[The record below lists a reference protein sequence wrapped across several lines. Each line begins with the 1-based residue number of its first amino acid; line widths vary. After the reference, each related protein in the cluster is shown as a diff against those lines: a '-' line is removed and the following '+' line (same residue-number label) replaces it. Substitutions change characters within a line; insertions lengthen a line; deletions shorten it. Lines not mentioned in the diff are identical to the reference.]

1 LQSGSYAVFSVQ
13 EEIVLE
19 IPLSNNAAL
28 EATIA
33 EVVRKFNQPPAAT
46 HWEYEADGGAVASNY
61 DDGASVYHFRETA
74 SVFDDNQLTGA
85 SGNGES
91 NSNNTKE
98 ASSIIN
104 GAATALDNMT
114 TNFSASLSMTS
125 EPLGSRAGTDLDRE
139 LEQLV
144 QNVSDKVDEVLQEFC
159 EKDANLK
166 EVLED
171 TADVDVS
178 FCVNLRAKDLVGSSD
193 LSKERRTSTFLTELD
208 DSEDETEDKEEA
220 SRMEMVEVAENIVLK
235 QVESPDDENVTD
247 MNEVTTVQIESTQP
261 MEEDVHDHPQADKDL
276 ETNKVCDNNE
286 LETITSPQICP
297 QYEYVDDEEVNTQI
311 ESSEETRSVT
321 SKIIINENFEVEI
334 IEFEEIQTVAEPYSK
349 EDSCIKSKVC
359 EDNSEEM
366 SHGGMVDEEQSL
378 VKQIDERDQE
388 SEHIGFQEAQNNK
401 VEDRCL
407 EEIEGTKLDKIQVIT
422 QQEEVQEILEKEKSE
437 VHEIQEETK
446 ELKAEEVQEILQKD
460 IDLSDDLSELD
471 ESLESHQEELKE
483 ENQLEF
489 QETQPQKIK
498 ETMQEGTQ
506 ETQEEEA
513 QEIQMEGT
521 EEEWTQTIQ
530 EAQQKVK
537 ESLQVFEDLDKLK
550 SRCQQSDEMEEQN
563 DSRGPAHELVEESVE
578 NLDSIKDL
586 PESADE
592 IKPMEQTASTMLLQE
607 LDNQVL
613 EQPGSAEY
621 LLKSSEQVVEKSAS
635 IMSLH
640 ESRNQT
646 DEEPSRAGYLLKS
659 NDLVAE
665 QTGDPMV
672 LQESADQ
679 MGEQPSSEEHLLKS
693 NDPVAEQTGDPMT
706 LQESA
711 HQMVEQPSSAEHL
724 LKSNGPVA
732 EQPRDPIVL
741 QETADQMV
749 EQPSSAEHLLK
760 SNDQEVEQPAI
771 SMHLHELNEQS
782 VQQPSSTELL
792 KKNCELFGVGSIF
805 GDEAVPWDQLAVV
818 VLCLFLTFI
827 TMLN

>member
-1 LQSGSYAVFSVQ
+1 
-13 EEIVLE
+13 
-19 IPLSNNAAL
+19 
-28 EATIA
+28 
-33 EVVRKFNQPPAAT
+33 VRKFNQPPAAT

-61 DDGASVYHFRETA
+61 NDGASLSHFRETA
-74 SVFDDNQLTGA
+74 SGFDDNQLTGA

-91 NSNNTKE
+91 NSNKDTKE
-98 ASSIIN
+98 ASCIIN

-208 DSEDETEDKEEA
+208 DSEDETEDKEET

-235 QVESPDDENVTD
+235 QGDSPDDENDTD
-247 MNEVTTVQIESTQP
+247 MNEVTTVRIDSTQP
-261 MEEDVHDHPQADKDL
+261 MEEDVHCHPQIDKDL
-276 ETNKVCDNNE
+276 ETNKVFENNE
-286 LETITSPQICP
+286 LETTTSPQICP
-297 QYEYVDDEEVNTQI
+297 QYENVADEEVNTQI

-321 SKIIINENFEVEI
+321 SKIIINDNFEVEI
-334 IEFEEIQTVAEPYSK
+334 IEFEESQTVAEPYSK
-349 EDSCIKSKVC
+349 EDTCIKSQFC
-359 EDNSEEM
+359 EDNSEEV

-388 SEHIGFQEAQNNK
+388 SDHIGFQ
-401 VEDRCL
+401 VEDRCI
-407 EEIEGTKLDKIQVIT
+407 EEIEGTKLDQIQEIT
-422 QQEEVQEILEKEKSE
+422 QQEEVQVILEQEKSE

-460 IDLSDDLSELD
+460 TDLSDLD
-471 ESLESHQEELKE
+471 ESLESHQQEFKE
-483 ENQLEF
+483 ENQIEF
-489 QETQPQKIK
+489 QEAQPQKIK
-498 ETMQEGTQ
+498 ETMQEETQ

-513 QEIQMEGT
+513 QEMQMEGT
-521 EEEWTQTIQ
+521 EEKWAQTIL
-530 EAQQKVK
+530 EAQQKVE

-563 DSRGPAHELVEESVE
+563 DNRGPAHELVEESLE

-586 PESADE
+586 PESANE
-592 IKPMEQTASTMLLQE
+592 IQAVEQTASTMLLQE
-607 LDNQVL
+607 LDDQVL

-621 LLKSSEQVVEKSAS
+621 FLKSSEQVVEKPAS
-635 IMSLH
+635 ITSLH
-640 ESRNQT
+640 ESGNQT
-646 DEEPSRAGYLLKS
+646 DQEPSRAENLLRS
-659 NDLVAE
+659 NDPAAE
-665 QTGDPMV
+665 RTGDPMV
-672 LQESADQ
+672 LQESADK
-679 MGEQPSSEEHLLKS
+679 MGEQPSSAEHILKS
-693 NDPVAEQTGDPMT
+693 NDPVAEQTGDPMV
-706 LQESA
+706 LQES
-711 HQMVEQPSSAEHL
+711 V
-724 LKSNGPVA
+724 
-732 EQPRDPIVL
+732 
-741 QETADQMV
+741 DQMV

-760 SNDQEVEQPAI
+760 SNDQEVEQPVI

-782 VQQPSSTELL
+782 VQQPSSTELP
-792 KKNCELFGVGSIF
+792 KKNCEIFGVGSIF

>member
-1 LQSGSYAVFSVQ
+1 MQADSNAVFSVQ

-19 IPLSNNAAL
+19 IPLTNNAAL
-28 EATIA
+28 EATIV

-74 SVFDDNQLTGA
+74 SGFDDNHLTGA

-91 NSNNTKE
+91 SSSNAKE
-98 ASSIIN
+98 ASTIIK
-104 GAATALDNMT
+104 GAARALDNMT

-125 EPLGSRAGTDLDRE
+125 EPLGSRAGPDLDSE
-139 LEQLV
+139 LEKLV

-235 QVESPDDENVTD
+235 QVESPDDDNDTD
-247 MNEVTTVQIESTQP
+247 LNEVTTVQSESTQP
-261 MEEDVHDHPQADKDL
+261 MEEDVHCHPQTDKDL
-276 ETNKVCDNNE
+276 ETNKVFDNND
-286 LETITSPQICP
+286 LETTTSPQICP
-297 QYEYVDDEEVNTQI
+297 QYENVAGEEVNTQI
-311 ESSEETRSVT
+311 ESSEETRSMT

-349 EDSCIKSKVC
+349 EDTCIKSKVC

-388 SEHIGFQEAQNNK
+388 SDHTGFQEAQNNK

-407 EEIEGTKLDKIQVIT
+407 EEIEGTKLDPIQEIT
-422 QQEEVQEILEKEKSE
+422 PQEEVQVILEKEKSE
-437 VHEIQEETK
+437 VREIQEETK

-460 IDLSDDLSELD
+460 SDLSELD
-471 ESLESHQEELKE
+471 ESPESNQQELKE
-483 ENQLEF
+483 ENQIEF
-489 QETQPQKIK
+489 QETQSQKIK

-521 EEEWTQTIQ
+521 EEKWAQTML

-563 DSRGPAHELVEESVE
+563 DKRGPAHELVEESVE

-592 IKPMEQTASTMLLQE
+592 IQAVKQTASTRLLQY
-607 LDNQVL
+607 LDDQVV

-621 LLKSSEQVVEKSAS
+621 FLKSSEQVVEKPAS
-635 IMSLH
+635 IMSLQ
-640 ESRNQT
+640 ESGDQT
-646 DEEPSRAGYLLKS
+646 DDEPSRAENFLKL
-659 NDLVAE
+659 NDPVAE

-679 MGEQPSSEEHLLKS
+679 M
-693 NDPVAEQTGDPMT
+693 
-706 LQESA
+706 
-711 HQMVEQPSSAEHL
+711 VEQPSSAEHL
-724 LKSNGPVA
+724 FKSNDPVA
-732 EQPRDPIVL
+732 EQHRDPIVL
-741 QETADQMV
+741 QESADQMV

-771 SMHLHELNEQS
+771 SMHLHELNEQT

-792 KKNCELFGVGSIF
+792 KKNCEIFGVGSIF